1 MVRSALIRP
10 RLHDSLQNLTPLGC
24 LRPQDRATGDM
35 ETDPS
40 APPADGQEQVGQ
52 QMYELA
58 QKLHLV
64 PDWEPSRPLLK
75 QLNQAGYQFSR
86 AIAVPYW
93 RDISLPKWPVLCL
106 SLAGFCSGVGLA
118 ALAGLFSLSS
128 TGPGCQATG
137 AGCSAQAIAQLP
149 NFEPLTGAERDGFW
163 SRQAKAWKSTQFP
176 IQPLYQA
183 LAELWVIRAQLRQP
197 ATMSPLETQGWV
209 NHLEQ
214 QIQDL
219 TQLQLAQ
226 MLAGLYQVPTI
237 QAAIQLAQAIPP
249 DRPYYAYAQTLIPAW
264 QQTKQQ
270 AEDRPYLKTAQQ
282 LALDGKVEGLK
293 AAIVEAQ
300 QVFPGRASRGEAQ
313 ALIFRWTR
321 QVQTLEDQP
330 ILEQARTLARQ
341 NKLEDAVRVASQIP
355 PGRVLSATAQAL
367 VDEWSNQLYLASDQA
382 VLDQATALADQLY
395 LTRAIELA
403 AQISPERPLYPAA
416 RAAIA
421 DWEQRRAEF
430 WRLHAAEAGEPS
442 DFTASSW

>member
-10 RLHDSLQNLTPLGC
+10 RPQGSWQNLTRLDC
-24 LRPQDRATGDM
+24 LRRQDKT
-35 ETDPS
+35 TDSMGTELP
-40 APPADGQEQVGQ
+40 APPADVQEQLGQ
-52 QMYELA
+52 QIYELA

-64 PDWEPSRPLLK
+64 PDREPSRPLLK
-75 QLNQAGYQFSR
+75 QLYQSGYKVSR

-106 SLAGFCSGVGLA
+106 SLAGFCGGVGLA
-118 ALAGLFSLSS
+118 ALVGLFSLSP
-128 TGPGCQATG
+128 TGPGCQATA
-137 AGCSAQAIAQLP
+137 AGCLAQSTAQLP
-149 NFEPLTGAERDGFW
+149 GFEPLTGAERDGFW
-163 SRQAKAWKSTQFP
+163 LRQAKDWKATRFP
-176 IQPLYQA
+176 AQPLYQS
-183 LAELWVIRAQLRQP
+183 LAELWVIRDQLRQP
-197 ATMSPLETQGWV
+197 ATMNPLETQTWV
-209 NHLEQ
+209 THLEQ

-264 QQTKQQ
+264 QQASQQ
-270 AEDRPYLKTAQQ
+270 AEDRPYLMTAQQ

-293 AAIVEAQ
+293 AAIAEAQ
-300 QVFPGRASRGEAQ
+300 QVLPGRASRREAQ

-321 QVQTLEDQP
+321 QVQALEDQP

-355 PGRVLSATAQAL
+355 PGRVFSETAQAL

-382 VLDQATALADQLY
+382 VLDQATALAEQLY

-403 AQISPERPLYPAA
+403 SQISPERPLYPAA
-416 RAAIA
+416 LAAIA
-421 DWEQRRAEF
+421 DWQQRRAEF
-430 WRLHAAEAGEPS
+430 WRARAAEAGEPS

>member
-10 RLHDSLQNLTPLGC
+10 RLQGSLQNLTRLDC
-24 LRPQDRATGDM
+24 LRQQDKT
-35 ETDPS
+35 TDNIGTEPP
-40 APPADGQEQVGQ
+40 APPADVQEQLGQ

-58 QKLHLV
+58 QKLHLI
-64 PDWEPSRPLLK
+64 PDREPSRPLLK
-75 QLNQAGYQFSR
+75 RLHQSGYQFSM

-106 SLAGFCSGVGLA
+106 SLAGFCGGVGLA
-118 ALAGLFSLSS
+118 ALIGLFSLSS
-128 TGPGCQATG
+128 APGCQATDT
-137 AGCSAQAIAQLP
+137 ACSAQSTVQLRG
-149 NFEPLTGAERDGFW
+149 FEPLTGAERDAFW
-163 SRQAKAWKSTQFP
+163 LRQARGWKANQFP
-176 IQPLYQA
+176 TLPLYQS

-197 ATMSPLETQGWV
+197 ARMRTLKTQEQV

-249 DRPYYAYAQTLIPAW
+249 DRPYYAYAQTLIPEW
-264 QQTKQQ
+264 QQASQQ

-282 LALDGKVEGLK
+282 LALAGKVEGLK
-293 AAIVEAQ
+293 AAIAEAQ
-300 QVFPGRASRGEAQ
+300 QVLPGRASRGEAQ

-321 QVQTLEDQP
+321 QIQTLEDQP
-330 ILEQARTLARQ
+330 ILEQARTLAKQ

-355 PGRVLSATAQAL
+355 PGRVFSEAAQAL
-367 VDEWSNQLYLASDQA
+367 VDEWSNQLYLASDQS
-382 VLDQATALADQLY
+382 VLDQATAMADQLY

-403 AQISPERPLYPAA
+403 SQIAPQSPLYQAA
-416 RAAIA
+416 LAAIA
-421 DWEQRRAEF
+421 DWQQRRAEF
-430 WRLHAAEAGEPS
+430 WRARAAETDEPS